1 MKLLSIFTVAA
12 SFVVGSLAAGPRP
25 HHHHHAALT
34 VRGGAKLG
42 PLDAKLAVDLSK
54 AAATAYA
61 AGSAS
66 KYINKQVGGKDTE
79 VRTIVQV
86 VVLLGQGSSHA
97 FLLWFVQATGT
108 SISSPLIHPISIYY
122 LVVGQIGHR

>member
-1 MKLLSIFTVAA
+1 MKLLLIFTVAA

-25 HHHHHAALT
+25 HHHHDALT
-34 VRGGAKLG
+34 IRGGAKLG

-79 VRTIVQV
+79 VRTMSSKLLLFAKGRR
-86 VVLLGQGSSHA
+86 VLSCSC
-97 FLLWFVQATGT
+97 
-108 SISSPLIHPISIYY
+108 
-122 LVVGQIGHR
+122 

>member
-12 SFVVGSLAAGPRP
+12 TFVVGSLAAGPRP
-25 HHHHHAALT
+25 HHHHAALT

-86 VVLLGQGSSHA
+86 VVLGQGSSHTV
-97 FLLWFVQATGT
+97 LLLFVQTTRT
-108 SISSPLIHPISIYY
+108 SIFSQLILPISIYY
-122 LVVGQIGHR
+122 LVVGQTGHR